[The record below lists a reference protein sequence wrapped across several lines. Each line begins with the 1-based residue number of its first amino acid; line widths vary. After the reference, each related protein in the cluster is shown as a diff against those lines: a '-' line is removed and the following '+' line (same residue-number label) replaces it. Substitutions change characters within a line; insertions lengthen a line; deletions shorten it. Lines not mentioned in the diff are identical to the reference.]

1 MYVSLYAY
9 FQRNRVVPNPCSL
22 FLSARTDRYN
32 HSLESDDDEDQAAL
46 DFSSFSTC
54 SPRYSRIC
62 NSPSPLAS
70 SPVSPVGQEMFHDL
84 KSSEKTIRRT
94 YSEGSNSPPTVR
106 RRSKTESHNSGFRE
120 RYSRIIC
127 RCVRKTILRNHQFA
141 DERFS
146 LKSVIR
152 LQLVK

>member
-1 MYVSLYAY
+1 MITSASTFPC
-9 FQRNRVVPNPCSL
+9 FQITWYYLTIVL
-22 FLSARTDRYN
+22 DFFSARLDRYN

-106 RRSKTESHNSGFRE
+106 RRSKTDSHVAGFRD
-120 RYSRIIC
+120 R
-127 RCVRKTILRNHQFA
+127 
-141 DERFS
+141 
-146 LKSVIR
+146 
-152 LQLVK
+152 